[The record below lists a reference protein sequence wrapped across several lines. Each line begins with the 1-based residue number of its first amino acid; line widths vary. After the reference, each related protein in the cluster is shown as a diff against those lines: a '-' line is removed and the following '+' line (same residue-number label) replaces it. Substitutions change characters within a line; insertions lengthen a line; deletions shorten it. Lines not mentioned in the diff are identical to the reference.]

1 MDIVKFKESV
11 CSNDFSTTVNA
22 KAQQEILRDSY
33 RSLKENLNKEGTLNL
48 IIVMEEFSE
57 LIQQVSK
64 YIRGK
69 DNHYELLEEVAD
81 GYLCLEYIKDLCGLS
96 DVEINK
102 AINVKLARQ
111 AKRNKE
117 DTF

>member
-11 CSNDFSTTVNA
+11 CSSEFSTTVNE
-22 KAQQEILRDSY
+22 KSEREILSNSY
-33 RSLKENLNKEGTLNL
+33 RPLMKDLNKDGTLNL

-64 YIRGK
+64 FIRGK
-69 DNHYELLEEVAD
+69 ENHYELLEEVAD
-81 GYLCLEYIKDLCGLS
+81 GYLCMEYIKDLCGLS
-96 DVEINK
+96 DVEVNK
-102 AINVKLARQ
+102 AINVKLAQQ
-111 AKRNKE
+111 AKRNQE

>member
-1 MDIVKFKESV
+1 MDKFKSSV
-11 CSNDFSTTVNA
+11 CSNEFSTTVNE
-22 KAQQEILRDSY
+22 KAQKDILKDSY
-33 RSLKENLNKEGTLNL
+33 RTLKKDLNKDGTLNL

-64 YIRGK
+64 FVRGK

-96 DVEINK
+96 DVEVNK